1 MPYDN
6 RDKLELLIY
15 QIENRRLPQPYHQ
28 IIQPE
33 DVLAGEEVIA
43 AEGGRGVDSSDA
55 EFTEKS
61 KNVID
66 EQDEEYEE
74 EDSEKIKY
82 SFVNPFDDELIFHK
96 LKAYGESLLTDEP
109 Q

>member
-1 MPYDN
+1 MPYEN

-33 DVLAGEEVIA
+33 DVLVGEQVIA
-43 AEGGRGVDSSDA
+43 AEGRRGVDSSDA

-61 KNVID
+61 KNVIN
-66 EQDEEYEE
+66 E
-74 EDSEKIKY
+74 EDESKEIDY
-82 SFVNPFDDELIFHK
+82 PLVNPFDDELIFHK
-96 LKAYGESLLTDEP
+96 L
-109 Q
+109 